1 MLFPMYQFTLTLCRK
16 SIFITAALLAC
27 TNAMAM
33 DFASPI
39 QPTTG
44 NGGGLGQITIEG
56 VTPVIL
62 DPTLLAQL
70 PSKGQFTLL
79 GFPIGK
85 GQTVDLQLEQFHVE
99 LADAHAVVSSLD
111 ENNEIISTPVFHLGD
126 AVQFRGGIIGDANS
140 KAFLS
145 FSSTANAGIIVTA
158 NGATFI
164 MSDGEVDSRG
174 PIVITSMSELPPG
187 VIQWEPF
194 ACGVNTSDFMPSKE
208 ILDEAPDA
216 PIAKAVAGC
225 QVATIYIETD
235 YQLYGKL
242 GYSSTA
248 LTNYIL
254 QMAGAANSIYY
265 KDMQIDLRLAGWF
278 IYTNDAADGFGIYGD
293 SYSAL
298 DAVQSKWQS
307 PPYSGY
313 DRTLVSYLTSQGVGG
328 GVAWLYA
335 LCEKDYGF
343 SMCGNLSGAFPYPIS
358 LRSAQNWDIMVFC
371 HEMGHNF
378 GAYHTHDLGLDNCY
392 TPSGLGSCVAS
403 NPNYPPI
410 GGTIMS
416 YCHQCPGGMTNIN
429 MIFHY
434 GTVADIAPYVRN
446 NSCFGSCGSMTLTAS
461 TDQREKVNLSWTTDP
476 NAVSYTVYRRLPST
490 INTQNPLDMALPVAI
505 LTVTGSST
513 ADTTIDCNKSYEY
526 YVRANYATS
535 STSSP
540 TGMMSDIQS
549 GIALCGN
556 ANMLG
561 WGINTGGEINMPS
574 VSAKAIA
581 AGGNHSVALKPN
593 GTVTCWGNSSY
604 GQAIPPAGMSNVA
617 QVAAGYRHS
626 GALLADGSIQLWGA
640 GKTISTIAPNYGQSI
655 VPANAVGVTGLA
667 LGAYHTVIC
676 KSTGVAQ
683 AWGSNTYGQTTI
695 PGGLTNVVNVAAGY
709 FHNLALKSDA
719 KVTAWGY
726 NNYSQASVPADLP
739 PVTKISCGSYHSV
752 ALTNAGLV
760 VCWGAGSIDLGT
772 GVQSG
777 QSIVP
782 SDVKN
787 VVEIAG
793 GGKHTVARLASGLI
807 RSWGSNTLGQCDAPV
822 GYHAESISAGNEF
835 TIGIFNQYDQD
846 ADGVIGYLDNCPLT
860 SNADQIDCDGD
871 GFGDI
876 CAIASGAVADADKNN
891 VPDFCQ
897 YLYGDLNL
905 DGVIDSS
912 DLGGLLGVFGET
924 GLNVRGDLNQDQVVD
939 SSDMGAMLAR
949 YGRVP

>member
-1 MLFPMYQFTLTLCRK
+1 MLFPVYQFTLTLCRR
-16 SIFITAALLAC
+16 SIFIAAALLAS

-44 NGGGLGQITIEG
+44 NGGGLGQLQIQG
-56 VTPVIL
+56 VTRVNL
-62 DPTLLAQL
+62 DATLLAQL

-79 GFPIGK
+79 GFPIGN
-85 GQTVDLQLEQFHVE
+85 GQTVDLELEQFHVE
-99 LADAHAVVSSLD
+99 LADAHAVVSSVD
-111 ENNEIISTPVFHLGD
+111 ANGEIISTPVFQLGD
-126 AVQFRGGIIGDANS
+126 AVQFRGAIIGDQNS

-158 NGATFI
+158 NGKTFI
-164 MSDGEVDSRG
+164 MSDGEVNSRG

-187 VIQWEPF
+187 VIQWSPF
-194 ACGVNTSDFMPSKE
+194 SCGVNTSDFMPGRE
-208 ILDEAPDA
+208 LLDETPDSA
-216 PIAKAVAGC
+216 IAKAVDGC
-225 QVATIYIETD
+225 QVAKIYIETD

-293 SYSAL
+293 SYGAL
-298 DAVQSKWQS
+298 EAVQNKWQS

-313 DRTLVSYLTSQGVGG
+313 DRTLVSYITSQGVGG

-343 SMCGNLSGAFPYPIS
+343 SMCGNLAGAFPYPLS

-371 HEMGHNF
+371 HELGHNF

-392 TPSGLGSCVAS
+392 TSSGLGSCVAS

-416 YCHQCPGGMTNIN
+416 YCHQCPNGMSNIN
-429 MIFHY
+429 LIFHY
-434 GTVADIAPYVRN
+434 GSVNDIAPYLQN
-446 NSCFGSCGSMTLTAS
+446 NPCFGNCGSLSITAS
-461 TDQREKVNLSWTTDP
+461 RDQREQVALSWTSDP
-476 NAVSYTVYRRLPST
+476 NAQSYTVYRRLPTT
-490 INTQNPLDMALPVAI
+490 ITSQNPLDMALPVS
-505 LTVTGSST
+505 LMTVTGLST
-513 ADTTIDCNKSYEY
+513 VDTTIECNKNYEY
-526 YVRANYATS
+526 YVRANYTTS

-540 TGMMSDIQS
+540 TGMMSDIQR

-561 WGINTGGEINMPS
+561 WGISTGGELNIPS
-574 VSAKAIA
+574 IAAKAIA
-581 AGGNHSVALKPN
+581 AGGNHSVALKNN
-593 GTVTCWGNSSY
+593 GAVACWGNNSY
-604 GQAIPPAGMSNVA
+604 GQALAPTMNNAV

-626 GALLADGSIQLWGA
+626 GAVLADGNIQLWGA
-640 GKTISTIAPNYGQSI
+640 GKTNTNIAPNYGQSI
-655 VPANAVGVTGLA
+655 VPSSATNVTGLA

-676 KSTGVAQ
+676 KSNGAAQ

-695 PGGLTNVVNVAAGY
+695 PSGVANVVHVAAGY
-709 FHNLALKSDA
+709 FHNLALTSSA
-719 KVTAWGY
+719 QVFAWGY
-726 NNYSQASVPADLP
+726 NNYFQTSVPADLP
-739 PVTKISCGSYHSV
+739 PVIKIACGTYHSV
-752 ALTNAGLV
+752 ALTNAGHV
-760 VCWGAGSIDLGT
+760 VCWGAGSTDSSGGI
-772 GVQSG
+772 QSG

-782 SDVKN
+782 TDLRN
-787 VVEIAG
+787 VVDIAG
-793 GGKHTVARLASGLI
+793 GSKHTVALLGNGLI
-807 RSWGSNTLGQCDAPV
+807 QSWGSNIAGQGNSPA
-822 GYHAESISAGNEF
+822 GYRAESIAAGNEF
-835 TIGIFNQYDQD
+835 TIAIFNQSDQD

-871 GFGDI
+871 GYGDI
-876 CAIASGAVADADKNN
+876 CGIALGVADDVDLNQ

-912 DLGGLLGVFGET
+912 DLGGLLTVFGET
-924 GLNVRGDLNQDQVVD
+924 GLNIRGDLNQDQVVD

-949 YGRVP
+949 YGLVP